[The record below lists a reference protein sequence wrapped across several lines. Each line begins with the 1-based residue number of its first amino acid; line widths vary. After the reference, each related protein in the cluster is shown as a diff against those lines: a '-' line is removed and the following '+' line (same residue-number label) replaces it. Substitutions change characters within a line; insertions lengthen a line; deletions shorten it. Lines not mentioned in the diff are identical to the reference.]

1 MEKRIEAIYAVT
13 SKGGDRSVIVTLT
26 EPNLNVEINA
36 TTEDGWEM
44 KISSMED
51 ALALIPLADLSND
64 WLHGKTN
71 KLPERAFALA
81 D

>member
-13 SKGGDRSVIVTLT
+13 SKGGERSVIATLT
-26 EPNLNVEINA
+26 GTKKDIEIKP
-36 TTEDGWEM
+36 TTEGWEM
-44 KISSMED
+44 NVSSMED
-51 ALALIPLADLSND
+51 ALDLIPLADLSND

-71 KLPERAFALA
+71 KFPERAFALA